1 MKSLI
6 IILLGASFFAYAERN
21 KSEIQQLPN
30 YLKGIESNGKL
41 LRHGYILW
49 LDKKPY
55 TPLIDS
61 ELAKKGGEIYMKHC
75 LECHG
80 VKGEG
85 EGPIAKKYGVRAANI
100 QKSKKNL
107 NTHALFIQ
115 VAEGRGDMP
124 QWVDV
129 LNEEEI
135 WALTHYLQSLK

>member
-6 IILLGASFFAYAERN
+6 IILLGASFLAYAEKN
-21 KSEIQQLPN
+21 KSEIQQLPK

-41 LRHGYILW
+41 LRHGYLLW

-55 TPLIDS
+55 TPLVDT
-61 ELAKKGGEIYMKHC
+61 ELVKKGGEIYVKHC

-100 QKSKKNL
+100 QKSKNIL

-115 VAEGRGDMP
+115 VTEGRGDMP
-124 QWVDV
+124 QWMDV
-129 LNEEEI
+129 LTEEEI
-135 WALTHYLQSLK
+135 WALTQYLQSLK